1 MSEMSR
7 SLVTPSRAALR
18 DAVVPATITTSPDT
32 AMPGAEACW
41 AALRRRN
48 RAFNGQFYFSVKTTG
63 VYCLP
68 SCGARMPRRENVAFH
83 ASCEAAEAAGFR
95 ACKRCRPREW
105 LTSRGLSRAVA
116 TAVQLLDDVNLDAA
130 PSLEAIARKV
140 GITASTLTRRFQR
153 ELGVSPRDW
162 LAARKTGRF
171 KAALKNGDSVTEALY
186 GAGYG
191 SSSRVYENSDKVLG
205 MTPATYRKGGAGA
218 RIAYAVADSD
228 LGRVLVGATHKGIA
242 AVYVGDSAPDLADAL
257 HRDFPAAEIVPDDG
271 ALAPRVKA
279 VLARLDG
286 RKPSAI
292 DAADMPLDVVGTAFQ
307 WRVWKA
313 LTDIPA
319 GETLTYGVIAE
330 RLGHPGAA
338 RAVGRACATNP
349 VAIVVPCHR
358 AVGASGALTG
368 YRWGVERKR
377 KLLAE
382 EKRRAAR

>member
-1 MSEMSR
+1 MIR
-7 SLVTPSRAALR
+7 SLSARASLAPRNAAGPAPTTEAAGPRLP
-18 DAVVPATITTSPDT
+18 DAET
-32 AMPGAEACW
+32 CW
-41 AALRRRN
+41 AALRRRD
-48 RAFNGQFYFSVKTTG
+48 RAFNGHFYFAVKTTG

-68 SCGARMPRRENVAFH
+68 SCGARTPRRGNVSFH
-83 ASCEAAEAAGFR
+83 ASCDAAEAAGFR
-95 ACKRCRPREW
+95 PCKRCRPREW
-105 LTSRGLSRAVA
+105 LIDRGLSRAVA
-116 TAVQLLDDVNLDAA
+116 TAARLLDDADADTT

-140 GITASTLTRRFQR
+140 GVTASTLTRRFQR

-171 KAALKNGDSVTEALY
+171 KAALKNGDSVTAALY

-191 SSSRVYENSDKVLG
+191 SSSRVYENADKVLG

-242 AVYVGDSAPDLADAL
+242 AVYLGNSAPGLADAL

-271 ALAPRVKA
+271 TLAPRVKA

-292 DAADMPLDVVGTAFQ
+292 DAADMPLDIVGTAFQ

-313 LTDIPA
+313 LTEIPP
-319 GETLTYGVIAE
+319 GETLTYGAIAAK
-330 RLGHPGAA
+330 LGHPGAA

-358 AVGASGALTG
+358 AVGSDGTLTG
-368 YRWGVERKR
+368 YRWGVERKK
-377 KLLAE
+377 KLLTE